1 MKTAEQSARQE
12 IDRLL
17 AAGGWP
23 VQDIRRADLR
33 GALFVTRSQ
42 LDAATG
48 DATTLLSSQ
57 LAPPA
62 HW

>member
-1 MKTAEQSARQE
+1 MIGADLRRADLRGA
-12 IDRLL
+12 DL
-17 AAGGWP
+17 AGADLRGA
-23 VQDIRRADLR
+23 DIRRADLR

-42 LDAATG
+42 LDATTG